1 MKLLILLRPILS
13 IVFLL
18 SIIIAKNE
26 QSITILGENNT
37 MLGKADILKKDQ
49 YYISVNDFGKILG
62 SGSFVNDKT
71 EKIVIYVD
79 SFKIK
84 LSNNIAFI
92 VVDDTIY
99 QMGNKII
106 KRDNEYYVP
115 IDDFFNILSVHGSDS
130 HSIDYTT
137 MSITLGPKT
146 KKISKPIVVADLIKE
161 KNKWKLDTII
171 IDPGHGGKDPGAIG
185 YRGTKEKDITL
196 DVAKRLVKK
205 IERNMN
211 INTILTRDED
221 VFIRLEDRTKLA
233 NSENGKLF
241 ISIHANSA
249 EDRRANGF
257 ETYMIGTNKNAAAVR
272 TAARENAVLD
282 LEGGNTKKLTDEALI
297 KATIAQSGFAN
308 GSEQF
313 AALVQE
319 EMNKR
324 LQSKDRGVKQA
335 GFYVLAY
342 ASMPNVLIE
351 LGYISNPSEEKKLKS
366 SQYKDALATSIYR
379 AIEQYQKTL
388 NVNRSD

>member
-388 NVNRSD
+388 NVN

>member
-1 MKLLILLRPILS
+1 MRLLISLYR
-13 IVFLL
+13 IVPLFFLL
-18 SIIIAKNE
+18 SITVANNQ
-26 QSITILGENNT
+26 QSITVLGANNNI
-37 MLGKADILKKDQ
+37 LGKADILKKDQ
-49 YYISVNDFGKILG
+49 YYLSVNDFGSITG
-62 SGSFVNDKT
+62 GGFFVNDKT
-71 EKIVIYVD
+71 KKIVVYID
-79 SFKIK
+79 GLKIK
-84 LSNNIAFI
+84 LSQNIAFI
-92 VVDDTIY
+92 VIDDKIY
-99 QMGNKII
+99 QMQSKLI
-106 KRDNEYYVP
+106 KSNDEYYVP
-115 IDDFFNILSVHGSDS
+115 IDDFFNILSVHGSNH
-130 HSIDYTT
+130 HSIDYAT
-137 MSITLGPKT
+137 MSISLNSKIKNT
-146 KKISKPIVVADLIKE
+146 KEIPAVNVDLTKE
-161 KNKWKLDTII
+161 KNRWKLDTII

-221 VFIRLEDRTKLA
+221 IFIRLQDRTKLA
-233 NSENGKLF
+233 NSNNGKLF

-257 ETYMIGTNKNAAAVR
+257 ETYMIGMNKNAAAVR

-282 LEGGNTKKLTDEALI
+282 LEGGSATKLTDEALI
-297 KATIAQSGFAN
+297 KVTIAQSGFAN
-308 GSEQF
+308 GSEKF

-351 LGYISNPSEEKKLKS
+351 LGYLSNPAEEKKLKS

-379 AIEQYQKTL
+379 AIEKYQETL
-388 NVNRSD
+388 DTD

>member
-1 MKLLILLRPILS
+1 
-13 IVFLL
+13 
-18 SIIIAKNE
+18 
-26 QSITILGENNT
+26 
-37 MLGKADILKKDQ
+37 
-49 YYISVNDFGKILG
+49 
-62 SGSFVNDKT
+62 
-71 EKIVIYVD
+71 
-79 SFKIK
+79 
-84 LSNNIAFI
+84 
-92 VVDDTIY
+92 
-99 QMGNKII
+99 
-106 KRDNEYYVP
+106 
-115 IDDFFNILSVHGSDS
+115 
-130 HSIDYTT
+130 

-388 NVNRSD
+388 NVN

>member
-1 MKLLILLRPILS
+1 MRLLISLYRILPLF
-13 IVFLL
+13 FLL
-18 SIIIAKNE
+18 SITVANNQ
-26 QSITILGENNT
+26 QSITVLGANNNI
-37 MLGKADILKKDQ
+37 LGKADILKKDQ
-49 YYISVNDFGKILG
+49 YYLSVNDFGSVTG
-62 SGSFVNDKT
+62 SGFFVNDKT
-71 EKIVIYVD
+71 KKIVIYID
-79 SFKIK
+79 GLKIK
-84 LSNNIAFI
+84 LSQNIAFI
-92 VVDDTIY
+92 VIDDKIY
-99 QMGNKII
+99 QMQSKLI
-106 KRDNEYYVP
+106 KSNDEYYVP
-115 IDDFFNILSVHGSDS
+115 IDDFFNILSVHGSNH
-130 HSIDYTT
+130 HSIDYAT
-137 MSITLGPKT
+137 MSISLNSKIKNT
-146 KKISKPIVVADLIKE
+146 KEIPAVNVDLTKE
-161 KNKWKLDTII
+161 KNRWKLDTII

-221 VFIRLEDRTKLA
+221 IFIRLQDRTKLA
-233 NSENGKLF
+233 NSNNGKLF

-257 ETYMIGTNKNAAAVR
+257 ETYMIGMNKNAAAVR

-282 LEGGNTKKLTDEALI
+282 LEGGSATKLTDEALI
-297 KATIAQSGFAN
+297 KVTIAQSGFAN
-308 GSEQF
+308 GSEKF

-351 LGYISNPSEEKKLKS
+351 LGYLSNPAEEKKLKS

-379 AIEQYQKTL
+379 AIEKYQQTL
-388 NVNRSD
+388 DTD

>member
-37 MLGKADILKKDQ
+37 ILGKADILKKDQ

-388 NVNRSD
+388 NVN